1 MSDRSYFEIYLMTNL
16 LLASAMALRYGQ
28 SQEVAVKRA
37 AKAMRNQTQLDD
49 LKSLS
54 RTILKA
60 NPIEIRNLIKRLH
73 KSMIWEGL
81 LDTDI
86 GEYNEPDKAS
96 SILQVR

>member
-1 MSDRSYFEIYLMTNL
+1 MSDRSEFEIYLMTNL
-16 LLASAMALRYGQ
+16 LLASAMALQYGQ

-37 AKAMRNQTQLDD
+37 AKAMRTQTQVDD
-49 LKSLS
+49 LKLLS

-60 NPIEIRNLIKRLH
+60 NPSEIRNLIKRLH

-86 GEYNEPDKAS
+86 GEYHEPDKAS